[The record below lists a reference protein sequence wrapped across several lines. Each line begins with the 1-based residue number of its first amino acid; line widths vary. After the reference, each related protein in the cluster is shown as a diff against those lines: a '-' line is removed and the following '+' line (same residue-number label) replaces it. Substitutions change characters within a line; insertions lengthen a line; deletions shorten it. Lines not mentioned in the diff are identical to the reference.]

1 MGRKKFGGSCD
12 LFGERMIISRTPFR
26 ISFAGGGTDL
36 REFYSKEDG
45 QVISAG
51 IDKYIYV
58 AVKRQTAISEYKFRI
73 NWSKVE
79 CKDQI
84 EDIEHPI
91 VREALKIMDM
101 DFPLEVSTFA
111 DIPANTGLGSSSS
124 FAVGLLHALFALKG
138 KMVTKSTLADMA
150 AHLEVDVLGRNIG
163 KQDHYAA
170 AYGSLNVFTF
180 HKDSTVSVEPVL
192 YRPEVKSEIEQRLML
207 FYTAL
212 KRDANDIL
220 RTQKARTDEK
230 RHVLAEM
237 KNLVAPLREILST
250 SSNLHEFGR
259 TLHRGW
265 LLKKS
270 LTDEV
275 SSPKID
281 EYYERAIQAGALG
294 GKLLGAGGGG
304 FLLFY
309 VEPNRQSA
317 VADCL
322 KDLYQLPFK
331 FEHSG
336 TTITYYDQGPV

>member
-1 MGRKKFGGSCD
+1 
-12 LFGERMIISRTPFR
+12 MIISRTPFR

-36 REFYSKEDG
+36 REFYSKEEG
-45 QVISAG
+45 QVISTG

-58 AVKRQTAISEYKFRI
+58 AVKRQTAISEHKFRI

-79 CKDQI
+79 FKDRI

-91 VREALKIMDM
+91 IREALKIMDM
-101 DFPLEVSTFA
+101 DFPLEISTFA
-111 DIPANTGLGSSSS
+111 DIPSNTGLGSSSS
-124 FAVGLLHALFALKG
+124 FTVGLLHALFALKG
-138 KMVTKSTLADMA
+138 KLVTKGTLAGMA

-170 AYGSLNVFTF
+170 AYGSMNVFTF
-180 HKDSTVSVEPVL
+180 HTDGTVSVDPVF
-192 YRPEVKSEIEQRLML
+192 YRPEIKSEVERRLML

-212 KRDANDIL
+212 KRDADEIL
-220 RTQKARTDEK
+220 ETQRARTDEK

-237 KNLVAPLREILST
+237 KELVSPLREILSSGT
-250 SSNLHEFGR
+250 NLHEFGR

-270 LTDEV
+270 ITDEV
-275 SSPKID
+275 SSSQID
-281 EYYERAIQAGALG
+281 EYYDQALKAGALG

-309 VEPNRQSA
+309 VEPENQKA

-322 KDLYQLPFK
+322 KELYQLPFK
-331 FEHSG
+331 FENAG
-336 TTITYYDQGPV
+336 TRITYYDQSLV

>member
-1 MGRKKFGGSCD
+1 
-12 LFGERMIISRTPFR
+12 MIISRTPFR

-45 QVISAG
+45 QVISTG

-58 AVKRQTAISEYKFRI
+58 AVKRQTAISEHRFRI

-79 CKDQI
+79 FRDRI

-101 DFPLEVSTFA
+101 DFPLEISTFA
-111 DIPANTGLGSSSS
+111 DIPSNTGLGSSSS

-138 KMVTKSTLADMA
+138 KMVTKGALADLA

-170 AYGSLNVFTF
+170 AYGNLNVFTF
-180 HKDSTVSVEPVL
+180 HKDGTVSVDPVF
-192 YRPEVKSEIEQRLML
+192 YRPETKVEIERHLML
-207 FYTAL
+207 FYTVL
-212 KRDANDIL
+212 KRDANEIL
-220 RTQKARTDEK
+220 QSQRARTEEK
-230 RHVLAEM
+230 RHVLMEM
-237 KNLVAPLREILST
+237 KSLVAPLREILS
-250 SSNLHEFGR
+250 SGSNLSEFGQ

-270 LTDEV
+270 ITDEI
-275 SSPKID
+275 SSSQID
-281 EYYERAIQAGALG
+281 EYYERAMSAGAIG

-304 FLLFY
+304 FLLFF
-309 VEPNRQSA
+309 VEPKHQRA
-317 VADCL
+317 VAQSL
-322 KDLYQLPFK
+322 KDLYRLPFK
-331 FEHSG
+331 FENAG
-336 TTITYYDQGPV
+336 TRITYYDQTIM

>member
-1 MGRKKFGGSCD
+1 
-12 LFGERMIISRTPFR
+12 MIISRTPFR

-36 REFYSKEDG
+36 REFYSKEEG
-45 QVISAG
+45 QVISTG

-58 AVKRQTAISEYKFRI
+58 AVKRQTAISEHKFRI

-79 CKDQI
+79 FKDHI

-101 DFPLEVSTFA
+101 DFPLEISTFA
-111 DIPANTGLGSSSS
+111 DIPSNTGLGSSSS

-138 KMVTKSTLADMA
+138 KMVTKGTLADMA
-150 AHLEVDVLGRNIG
+150 AHLEIDVLGRNIG

-170 AYGSLNVFTF
+170 AYGSMNVFTF
-180 HKDSTVSVEPVL
+180 HKDGAVSVEPVF
-192 YRPEVKSEIEQRLML
+192 YRPEVKNEIEQRLML

-212 KRDANDIL
+212 RRDANAIL
-220 RTQKARTDEK
+220 QTQRAKTDEK
-230 RHVLAEM
+230 RYVLAEM
-237 KNLVAPLREILST
+237 KSLVVPLREVLS
-250 SSNLHEFGR
+250 SGNDLHEFGR

-270 LTDEV
+270 LTNEV
-275 SSPKID
+275 SSSQID
-281 EYYERAIQAGALG
+281 EYYERALKAGALG

-304 FLLFY
+304 FLLFF
-309 VEPNRQSA
+309 VEPKDQMT

-331 FEHSG
+331 FENTG
-336 TTITYYDQGPV
+336 TRITYYDQAMV

>member
-1 MGRKKFGGSCD
+1 
-12 LFGERMIISRTPFR
+12 MIISRTPFR

-36 REFYSKEDG
+36 REFYSKEEG
-45 QVISAG
+45 QVISTG

-58 AVKRQTAISEYKFRI
+58 AVKRQTAISEHKFRI

-79 CKDQI
+79 FKDYI

-101 DFPLEVSTFA
+101 DCPLEISTFA
-111 DIPANTGLGSSSS
+111 DIPSNTGLGSSSS
-124 FAVGLLHALFALKG
+124 FTVGLLHALFALKG
-138 KMVTKSTLADMA
+138 KMVTKGTLADMA
-150 AHLEVDVLGRNIG
+150 AHLEIDVLGRNIG

-180 HKDSTVSVEPVL
+180 HKDGTVSVDPVF
-192 YRPEVKSEIEQRLML
+192 YRPEIKSKVETHLML

-212 KRDANDIL
+212 KRDANEIL
-220 RTQKARTDEK
+220 KRQRDKIDEK

-237 KNLVAPLREILST
+237 KSLVAPLREILS
-250 SSNLHEFGR
+250 SGNDLPEFGR

-270 LTDEV
+270 ITDEV
-275 SSPKID
+275 SSSQID
-281 EYYERAIQAGALG
+281 EYYESALKAGALG

-304 FLLFY
+304 FLLIF
-309 VEPNRQSA
+309 VEPKNQTA
-317 VADCL
+317 VTTRM

-331 FEHSG
+331 FENTG
-336 TTITYYDQGPV
+336 TRITYYDQVMV